1 VKRLAAPLV
10 LILASILALACD
22 DNPAQPEPL
31 TDCSILGV
39 IVPRTLDVGQTVR
52 LSAFLDHC
60 RPMYLPLDP
69 AMVAWQSLDP
79 AVASVSADTLTG
91 VARGP
96 AVVQGAYGNMTQQ
109 ALVIVGGNLPQP
121 GTPVQMRLR
130 IYGAPIMSVQQ
141 RAAFGAFAVLADGTV
156 ARVSSAATWES
167 SRPSVAALSGVT
179 GDGADRAVD
188 ALRAGAARITAG
200 YQGSSAEMMIE
211 VRN

>member
-1 VKRLAAPLV
+1 VKKLAAPLV

-52 LSAFLDHC
+52 LSAFLEHC
-60 RPMYLPLDP
+60 RPMFLPLDP
-69 AMVAWQSLDP
+69 AMVAWHSLDP
-79 AVASVSADTLTG
+79 AVATVNADSITG

-96 AVVQGAYGNMTQQ
+96 AVVQGTYGNMTQQ

-121 GTPVQMRLR
+121 GTPGQMRLR
-130 IYGAPIMSVQQ
+130 IYGAPDMSLQQ
-141 RAAFGAFAVLADGTV
+141 RAAFGAFAVLGDGTV
-156 ARVSSAATWES
+156 ARVSSAATWQS
-167 SRPSVAALSGVT
+167 SSPSVAALSGVT

-188 ALRAGAARITAG
+188 ALRAGAARITAS
-200 YQGSSAEMMIE
+200 YQGSLAEMLIE